1 MSVLVLNYSELS
13 SSIKNANKAADQAR
27 DYGDTIKKTICKK
40 ISSLPG
46 GSTNNTSNADWF
58 AQKKMAALA
67 EKADRLDTF
76 ASKLSSFAS
85 NVEDTD
91 TYVYHRFQS
100 LSSEF
105 KRQNDMK
112 VNPVTEFFVTLVTG
126 VVNASDFCR
135 WVKDTYNKITD
146 FHNSISDA
154 IKYWYQCEGGKYVV
168 EIGLSV
174 LAIVASIVVIATA
187 GVGFLAVVAMI
198 GASIAVFNK
207 LANIYTANR
216 AYLENKSDPAW
227 AKRHGDM
234 DTVSD
239 LMNSYVTDNNTI
251 NKTLYFT
258 GDVIDATKAVCDIVG
273 ILNLGNKIAQSSK
286 HTTSLKNLFGSKD
299 SGLGSKFLSDTKN
312 IYTDKYV
319 VTLKSFGNGCKTIA
333 MDKNFRHNLI
343 KGFKSDVRFDAGTIK
358 NSLIQLKTS
367 GINGAIKQVFS
378 SDTAKKSWG
387 NAWKGYST
395 MSGKLDKF
403 EEIKNLGKFETNTL
417 KSVVFLD
424 DILNKK
430 ISNSRKGDYKAFV
443 GDNLKMLMEMKT
455 IGSKFESIGKVIT
468 PERGES
474 NSYNINNINLSGIR
488 NSIRNLN
495 YGY

>member
-13 SSIKNANKAADQAR
+13 LSIKNANKAANQAR

-58 AQKKMAALA
+58 AQKKIAALA

-76 ASKLSSFAS
+76 ASKLGTFAS

-126 VVNASDFCR
+126 VVNASDFYR

-168 EIGLSV
+168 EIGLSICAIA
-174 LAIVASIVVIATA
+174 LAIVVIATA
-187 GVGFLAVVAMI
+187 GVGFLAIVAII
-198 GASIAVFNK
+198 GASIAIINELV
-207 LANIYTANR
+207 NISTATH
-216 AYLENKSDPAW
+216 AYIENESDPAW
-227 AKRHGDM
+227 AKRYGDM
-234 DTVSD
+234 DKASN
-239 LMNSYVTDNNTI
+239 LLNSFVTDNNTI

-258 GDVIDATKAVCDIVG
+258 GDLIDATKAVCDIVG

-319 VTLKSFGNGCKTIA
+319 VSLKSFGNGCKTIA
-333 MDKNFRHNLI
+333 TDTNFRHNLI
-343 KGFKSDVRFDAGTIK
+343 IGFKSDVRFDAGTIK
-358 NSLIQLKTS
+358 NSLTQLKTS
-367 GINGAIKQVFS
+367 GINGAVKQVFS

-387 NAWKGYST
+387 NAWKGYS
-395 MSGKLDKF
+395 SLSSKLDKIP
-403 EEIKNLGKFETNTL
+403 ESKTL
-417 KSVVFLD
+417 KNGLKTMMLFD
-424 DILNKK
+424 DIFNKK
-430 ISNSRKGDYKAFV
+430 ISGLKEGNYKAIV
-443 GDNLKMLMEMKT
+443 GNNLKMLMEMKD
-455 IGSKFESIGKVIT
+455 IGNKFETMGNVMI
-468 PERGES
+468 PEREEG
-474 NSYNINNINLSGIR
+474 NKYNINVINFSDITKNIRS
-488 NSIRNLN
+488 LN